1 MPSRFLLRAPFEP
14 AGDQPKAIEQ
24 LVDGLRS
31 GLKEQVLMGVT
42 GSGKTNVMSWVIEQI
57 ERPILV
63 LSPNKTLAAQLW
75 AEFRRLFPENAVEYF
90 VSYYDYYQP
99 EAYIARSDTYI
110 EKDSSRNEEI
120 DRMRHSATTALM
132 TRRDVIVVA
141 SVSCIYGIG
150 SVEDYIGESLELEKG
165 QSIRRE
171 ILLRKLTEL
180 LYERND
186 YDLGRLRFRVRGDI
200 VDVVPASEERVYRVE
215 FFGDEI
221 ERIQELDGVTGEI
234 LGSRDEL
241 KIFPASHYITPREKL
256 NLALRDIEVE
266 LDERTRWFDEHGR
279 LLEAQR
285 LRQRTM
291 FDLEMLRETGTCAGV
306 ENYSRHL
313 TRRQPG
319 DAPYTLL
326 DFLPDDALVFVDES
340 HVGVPQIGGML
351 GGDRSRKAALVEYGF
366 RLPSAFDNRP
376 LSFEEWEERA
386 QNVIYVTATPG
397 PYETR
402 RAQRTA
408 EMVVRPTGLVDPT
421 VEVRPTEGQIDDLL
435 AEVKKRTEL
444 GQRSLVT
451 TLTKRFAEDLA
462 DYLREFGVKVRY
474 LHSELDAMQ
483 RIEVLTALR
492 SGEVDVVVGINLLRE
507 GLDLPEVAFI
517 GILDAD
523 KEGYLR
529 AYRSFIQI
537 IGRAARNV
545 EGHVVMYADSITD
558 SMRQALDET
567 ERRRNR
573 QIAYNAEHGI
583 TPESVKKAIYALE
596 INENDLQADAI
607 EIMAGAGVPREDL
620 LAIVRDLE
628 KEMRRLSK
636 ELQFEDAAR
645 VRDRIIKLRRRLS
658 GEDVSTEKEN
668 DADVAKRF
676 RGATK
681 RVERA
686 GRIRHSAEDRARDGM
701 ERLACHDDGSHG
713 SAQTRREVFLP
724 AEQRCDGRRVQLV
737 GVAVELE
744 HEMLLGREI
753 VVGAAERNAGA
764 VRDGAHRGRL
774 VTALLEQVEGG
785 AQDDRPRRFTAFGLR
800 GFDRQ
805 SNLGSRCGLVRVVV
819 GRHDDFLAKRPAN
832 HVEDEQVEEM
842 HRAEH
847 EQRDAQ
853 PARRLLDHV
862 RRGGGGPARV
872 DEKRHSA
879 EVDQVEADDEQVVDR
894 VGEAFL
900 FEDGHQEGAAAAVE
914 GTADPDRDHRAGD
927 DVDEVV
933 DKSEIHVYHPSPIDL
948 NMFKLE
954 PN

>member
-1 MPSRFLLRAPFEP
+1 MPHGETLQVPLDRPAAKAPFRLVLP
-14 AGDQPKAIEQ
+14 WDLAGDQPAAT
-24 LVDGLRS
+24 VGLQSALAAGERHVT
-31 GLKEQVLMGVT
+31 LRGVT
-42 GSGKTNVMSWVIEQI
+42 GSGKTVTMAKVIAEAG
-57 ERPILV
+57 RPTLV
-63 LSPNKTLAAQLW
+63 LAHNKTLAAQLYG
-75 AEFRRLFPENAVEYF
+75 EFKEFFPENAVQYF

-120 DRMRHSATTALM
+120 DRLRHSTTSALL

-150 SVEDYIGESLELEKG
+150 AVEDYIGEALEVERG
-165 QSIRRE
+165 QPIRRE
-171 ILLRKLTEL
+171 IFLRKLTEM

-186 YDLGRLRFRVRGDI
+186 YDLGRLRFRVRGDV
-200 VDVVPASEERVYRVE
+200 VDLVPASEERVHRVE
-215 FFGDEI
+215 FFGDEV
-221 ERIQELDGVTGEI
+221 ERILDLDPVTGEI
-234 LGSRDEL
+234 LGSREVL
-241 KIFPASHYITPREKL
+241 HVFPASHYITPGDKL
-256 NLALRDIEVE
+256 RLALADIEAE
-266 LDERTRWFDEHGR
+266 LEERCTWFEEHGR

-285 LRQRTM
+285 LRQRTN
-291 FDLEMLRETGTCAGV
+291 FDLEMLRETGTCAGI

-319 DAPYTLL
+319 EAPFTLM
-326 DFLPDDALVFVDES
+326 DFLPADTVIFVDES
-340 HVGVPQIGGML
+340 HVAVPQIGGML

-386 QNVIYVTATPG
+386 NNVIYVTATPG

-408 EMVVRPTGLVDPT
+408 EMIVRPTGLVDPT

-435 AEVKKRTEL
+435 AEVKRRTGL

-462 DYLREFGVKVRY
+462 DYLREYGVKVRY
-474 LHSELDAMQ
+474 LHSELDAME

-492 SGEVDVVVGINLLRE
+492 TGEVDVVVGINLLRE

-573 QIAYNAEHGI
+573 QTAYNAEHGI
-583 TPESVKKAIYALE
+583 TPETVKKAIYALE
-596 INENDLQADAI
+596 INENDIQADAI
-607 EIMAGAGVPREDL
+607 EILAGAGVPREDL

-645 VRDRIIKLRRRLS
+645 VRDRIILLRKRLS
-658 GEDVSTEKEN
+658 GEETGAKE
-668 DADVAKRF
+668 DDSEVA
-676 RGATK
+676 
-681 RVERA
+681 
-686 GRIRHSAEDRARDGM
+686 
-701 ERLACHDDGSHG
+701 LAI
-713 SAQTRREVFLP
+713 AAAPKQKTMVRNWRR
-724 AEQRCDGRRVQLV
+724 
-737 GVAVELE
+737 
-744 HEMLLGREI
+744 
-753 VVGAAERNAGA
+753 
-764 VRDGAHRGRL
+764 
-774 VTALLEQVEGG
+774 
-785 AQDDRPRRFTAFGLR
+785 
-800 GFDRQ
+800 
-805 SNLGSRCGLVRVVV
+805 S
-819 GRHDDFLAKRPAN
+819 
-832 HVEDEQVEEM
+832 
-842 HRAEH
+842 
-847 EQRDAQ
+847 
-853 PARRLLDHV
+853 
-862 RRGGGGPARV
+862 RRGP
-872 DEKRHSA
+872 
-879 EVDQVEADDEQVVDR
+879 
-894 VGEAFL
+894 
-900 FEDGHQEGAAAAVE
+900 
-914 GTADPDRDHRAGD
+914 
-927 DVDEVV
+927 
-933 DKSEIHVYHPSPIDL
+933 
-948 NMFKLE
+948 
-954 PN
+954 